1 MADPAIIDPQ
11 AIENLR
17 ALNPEDGDAF
27 LKEIAGIYLED
38 TPTRLR
44 ELEDSLATG
53 DAGKFTRAAHSIKGS
68 SANVGAN
75 NVRAVAEKLEHQ
87 SRDHGLANL
96 AQLLSDLKTEYA
108 RASAELNK
116 LIGQ

>member
-44 ELEDSLATG
+44 ELDEGLATG

-68 SANVGAN
+68 SSNVGAN
-75 NVRAVAEKLEHQ
+75 AVRAVAEKLEHQ
-87 SRDHGLANL
+87 SRDYGLDNL
-96 AQLLSDLKTEYA
+96 SSLVAELKTEYT